1 MLFSL
6 IPFKLVLLFH
16 RTQLSQRKRWTT
28 AEKECLHH
36 YAVGGIPNT
45 DSGALWEECAIKLN
59 AFVVL
64 FTQVTRFTCKS
75 ILILEFFLTAQV

>member
-1 MLFSL
+1 MLSYL
-6 IPFKLVLLFH
+6 IPSKQVLLFH
-16 RTQLSQRKRWTT
+16 RTQHTQRKRWTT

-45 DSGALWEECAIKLN
+45 DSGAFWEECAIKLN

-64 FTQVTRFTCKS
+64 FSRVTRFT
-75 ILILEFFLTAQV
+75 LEFFLTAQVRLL